1 MNKAPFWYVV
11 KSRFGGYLSHRDKH
25 VERQRHAR
33 PLLTRTKAKE
43 WAAEW
48 PKGSHKVV
56 RVWARP
62 PKPRIPDWMRPTTLR
77 DGLFAV
83 FRIDG
88 RRVWEYLFEVAD
100 SGSFFPF
107 DTIAHDDSGTKPYG
121 PARSFRPEVAMEAA
135 MRAGRIVRAR
145 KRGARKAAA

>member
-11 KSRFGGYLSHRDKH
+11 KGRDGGYLSHRDKH
-25 VERQRHAR
+25 VERQRDAR
-33 PLLTRTKAKE
+33 RLLTRAEAKE

-48 PKGSHKVV
+48 PNGSHKVV

-62 PKPRIPDWMRPTTLR
+62 PKPRLPDWMRPTTLR
-77 DGLFAV
+77 AGLFAV
-83 FRIDG
+83 FRVDD

-145 KRGARKAAA
+145 KRGAK